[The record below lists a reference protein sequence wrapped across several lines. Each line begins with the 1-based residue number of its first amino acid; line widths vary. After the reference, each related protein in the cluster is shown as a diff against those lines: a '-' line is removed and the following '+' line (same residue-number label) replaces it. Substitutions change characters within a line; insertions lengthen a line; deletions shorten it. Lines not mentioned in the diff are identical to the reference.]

1 MHMLQ
6 AGMSLTDIRDF
17 LGHEHVDTTE
27 IYAKTDTEIRRAK
40 LEESKVSI
48 DTSLPDWNEDK
59 NLMAML
65 TGLCGRDKS

>member
-6 AGMSLTDIRDF
+6 AGIPLTDIRDF

-27 IYAKTDTEIRRAK
+27 IYAKTDTEMSRKK
-40 LEESKVSI
+40 LEEAQVTI
-48 DTSLPDWNEDK
+48 DSDLPDWNDDK

-65 TGLCGRDKS
+65 TSLCGKN